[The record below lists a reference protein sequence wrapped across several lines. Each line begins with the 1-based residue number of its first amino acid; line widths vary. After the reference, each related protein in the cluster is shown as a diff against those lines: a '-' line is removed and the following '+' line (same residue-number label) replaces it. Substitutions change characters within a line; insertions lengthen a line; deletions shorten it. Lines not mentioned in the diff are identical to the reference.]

1 MIEVK
6 NLQVIFNLNTAMETQ
21 ALCGVDLKVE
31 EGEFVTVIG
40 SNGSGKSTLLAAMA
54 GDIRPQEGRIFIDG
68 KDVTRLPAHKR
79 AGDIA
84 RVFQDPLVGTCASIS
99 VEENMSLAAARG
111 TGRGWQLAV
120 SAEKRRL
127 FRERI
132 CALELGLEDRLG
144 DIVGRLSGG
153 QRQAVSLIMATLAPS
168 RILLLDEHT
177 AALDP
182 RMAAFVLRLSRR
194 IGEEYGLTMLM
205 VTHSMKAALSCGSR
219 TIMLDKGKIVL
230 DVAGQ
235 ERESLQVSDL
245 LRLFTEACGEDVDDD
260 RLFLAS

>member
-6 NLQVIFNLNTAMETQ
+6 NLHVTFSPNTAMETQ
-21 ALCGVDLKVE
+21 ALCGADLKVE

-40 SNGSGKSTLLAAMA
+40 SNGAGKSTLLAAIA

-68 KDVTRLPAHKR
+68 KDVTGLSAHKR

-84 RVFQDPLVGTCASIS
+84 RVFQDPLAGTCASIS
-99 VEENMSLAAARG
+99 VEENMSLAADRG

-144 DIVGRLSGG
+144 DLVGRLSGG

-182 RMAAFVLRLSRR
+182 RMSAFVLRLSRR

-219 TIMLDKGKIVL
+219 TIMLNRGKIVL

-235 ERESLQVSDL
+235 ERQSLQVSGL
-245 LRLFTEACGEDVDDD
+245 LRLFTEACGEDADDD
-260 RLFLAS
+260 RLLLAS